1 MKNEYKFYQP
11 ITETEKE
18 GQGSPN
24 RGNRLQVSGIFIS
37 LKQQEETNNR
47 YFPPHS
53 PRYCFLLYTNL
64 KGGSLKILSCHD
76 DTWFHL
82 KLAIRKPW
90 VNQCIFLMEMFVF
103 QFSSVTHT
111 CLTLCDPMNCS
122 MSGLPVHHQLP
133 ESTQNH
139 VQRVIDAIQ
148 PSHPLSSPSPPAL
161 SLS

>member
-1 MKNEYKFYQP
+1 MWKMN
-11 ITETEKE
+11 T
-18 GQGSPN
+18 N
-24 RGNRLQVSGIFIS
+24 FIS
-37 LKQQEETNNR
+37 QSQKLRRRARGLQTEEIGCKCQAFLYLLSSRRKQTSDIS
-47 YFPPHS
+47 PPS

-82 KLAIRKPW
+82 KLAILKPW

-111 CLTLCDPMNCS
+111 CLTLWDPMNCS